1 MKRSRN
7 ILRFIYL
14 FSLTVLLICIINIFC
29 VTIFKIHPRSMQT
42 FDNYVQSV
50 SMVKEKIYGRRGMI
64 YDANGEVVAQDVK
77 TYNIICYLDPN
88 RIGNGKTVAYVN
100 DPLYTSQVL
109 SVILEMDQADIYYY
123 LTRNPNLYQTE
134 LGIKGRNLSEETK
147 DEILNYPNLHG
158 IDFIESSK
166 RSYPLG
172 DYFSQY
178 VVGFAQNDDDGKLVG
193 KMGIEAS
200 YNEELNGT
208 DGLHTYQRD
217 KRGYVLT
224 GMYEE
229 YIPADNGND
238 IYLTLDSSIQQAVN
252 TALKEVEEENNA
264 SKAWAAVVEI
274 ESGKILGWGQNPA
287 FDPNVLDIEDYNDYG
302 LTLAYEPGSV
312 LKSIIYAAAMDMG
325 VYDGTALFDSSPFCY
340 YSNGAA
346 PYRTYSSPSYGCINN
361 AANKSWGTI
370 ELDYGLIYS
379 SNVATSTLLTDYVGY
394 EKFAEYLDAFGFFKP
409 VDTDGLYETSG
420 SRNYTYP
427 SEKLSLTYGQ
437 GSSVTM
443 MQLLQAYTAIFGNGE
458 MVKPY
463 FVDKIVDPDTKEVI
477 YQGGRTVVST
487 PISSD
492 TAQNMQDLLR
502 RVVSDSKGTAR
513 FYGVDEV
520 DIMAKT
526 GTSELVVNS
535 GYNSDDSITS
545 VMLAFPYENPK
556 YMIYFAY
563 ISPYDYQNHTYSE
576 PIKDLIRRVAL
587 LTNVGYNP
595 NENQLINH
603 IDQFEMP
610 SLINQE
616 TQVAVSAMTAKG
628 LDVITIGSG
637 NTVID
642 QYPKATAQ
650 IYTHEKVFLLTDDS
664 HIELPDMTGW
674 TRKEVV
680 SYWNLSG
687 LSFVITGGGVVKSQ
701 SIVPYTLVDGNND
714 IYIYLEDIRKE

>member
-7 ILRFIYL
+7 ILRFIFL
-14 FSLTVLLICIINIFC
+14 FSLILLVACIINVFC
-29 VTIFKIHPRSMQT
+29 VTIFKIHPRSMRT

-50 SMVKEKIYGRRGMI
+50 SLVKDEIYGRRGTI

-77 TYNIICYLDPN
+77 TYNIICYLDPE
-88 RIGNGKTVAYVN
+88 RIGNGKTVAYVD

-147 DEILNYPNLHG
+147 DAILNYPNIHG
-158 IDFIESSK
+158 IDFTESSK
-166 RSYPLG
+166 RTYPLG

-178 VVGFAQNDDDGKLVG
+178 VVGFAQNNDEGKLVG

-200 YNEELNGT
+200 FNKELSGT
-208 DGLHTYQRD
+208 DGMHIYQRD
-217 KRGYVLT
+217 KKGYILT

-252 TALKEVEEENNA
+252 TALKAVEEENNA
-264 SKAWAAVVEI
+264 SKAWSAVVEI
-274 ESGKILGWGQNPA
+274 ESGKILGWGQTPS
-287 FDPNVLDIEDYNDYG
+287 FDSNILDIEDYNDYG

-325 VYDGTALFDSSPFCY
+325 VYNGNALFDSSPFCY
-340 YSNGAA
+340 YAKGAA
-346 PYRTYSSPSYGCINN
+346 PYRTYGSPSYGCINN

-370 ELDYGLIYS
+370 ELDYGLIFS

-409 VDTDGLYETSG
+409 VDTDGLYETEG
-420 SRNYTYP
+420 IRNYTYP
-427 SEKLSLTYGQ
+427 SEKLALTYGQ

-458 MVKPY
+458 MIKPY
-463 FVDKIVDPDTKEVI
+463 FVDRIVDPDTKEVV

-487 PISSD
+487 PISAD
-492 TAQNMQDLLR
+492 TAQRMQNLLR
-502 RVVSDSKGTAR
+502 RVVADPSGTAR
-513 FYGVDEV
+513 FYGVEEV

-563 ISPYDYQNHTYSE
+563 VSPYDYQNHTYSE
-576 PIKDLIRRVAL
+576 PIRNLIRRVAL

-616 TQVAVSAMTAKG
+616 TQTAVSAMSEKG
-628 LDVITIGSG
+628 IEVITIGSG

-642 QYPKATAQ
+642 QYPRVNEK
-650 IYTHEKVFLLTDDS
+650 IYTREKLFLLTDDS

-680 SYWNLSG
+680 TYWNMSG
-687 LSFVITGGGVVKSQ
+687 LSFVITGNGVVKNQ
-701 SIVPYTLVDGNND
+701 SIVPYTLVDGNSD